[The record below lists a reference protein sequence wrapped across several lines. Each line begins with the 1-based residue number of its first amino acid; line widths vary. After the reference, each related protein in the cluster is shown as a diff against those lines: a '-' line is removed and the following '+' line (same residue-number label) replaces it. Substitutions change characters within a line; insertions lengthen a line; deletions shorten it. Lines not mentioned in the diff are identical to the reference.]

1 MSPRASYSVLVA
13 EDEVLLRENLVKKLG
28 EHRPVFEVVAQAAD
42 GREALEAIAELLP
55 DLLITDI
62 RMPVL
67 DGLELIRQ
75 AYLNYPDLLVLIVSG
90 HDEFRYAQIA
100 MQYGVTDYL
109 LKPVSAGEL
118 RAALARVAARL
129 EARER
134 DFQREHPGP
143 AEVPAQ
149 EELVGRIREYLRA
162 HFREEISLGTLAARF
177 HVNPPYLTRVFKRL
191 AGQAPVRY
199 LRDLRI
205 GQARRLL
212 ESRPELEIKEV
223 GEIVGYADQGYFSR
237 VFKQALGVS
246 PLEYR
251 EGRAAR

>member
-1 MSPRASYSVLVA
+1 LSPRASYSVLVA

-90 HDEFRYAQIA
+90 HDEFRYAQTA
-100 MQYGVTDYL
+100 LQYGVADYL
-109 LKPVSAGEL
+109 LKPVSAEDL
-118 RAALARVAARL
+118 RAALARVALKL

-134 DFQREHPGP
+134 DWQREHPGLP
-143 AEVPAQ
+143 EVSAQ
-149 EELVGRIREYLRA
+149 EQVVGLVQEYLRV
-162 HFREEISLGTLAARF
+162 HYREELSLGELAVRF
-177 HVNPPYLTRVFKRL
+177 HLNPPYLTRLFKRL
-191 AGQAPVRY
+191 TGQAPVRY

-205 GQARRLL
+205 AQARRLL
-212 ESRPELEIKEV
+212 ESRPSLEIKEI
-223 GEIVGYADQGYFSR
+223 GESVGYPDQGYFSR
-237 VFKQALGVS
+237 VFKLAVGVS

-251 EGRAAR
+251 ERQSR